1 MQIQIVVLRHDEDI
15 YILTYLQ
22 VTILFNLQVLTQNN
36 LSLMRPLF
44 IFILIILL

>member
-22 VTILFNLQVLTQNN
+22 VTILFNLQVLTQ
-36 LSLMRPLF
+36 
-44 IFILIILL
+44 IICL